1 MPPLPEH
8 IIIGRMSQLY
18 AHRFIPVSAALL
30 AVALVAGYLL
40 AADVEAASP
49 NCTLLPGGYDDFQ
62 IINSATQEGDS
73 APITRKPDGSVVF
86 RPVFNCVPEAFR
98 FTILHSGTDDPV
110 LREETTGVT
119 TDVVQATSWNIP
131 DGLGVKEDGEVNAD
145 AYRGIPG
152 FPGFAIVDQTSPLL
166 YRFKWDFD
174 NGGGGDVNFG
184 PIHGTA
190 FGDPPSLHP
199 DSRYDMRIQIFDF
212 VPSSITPDP
221 TPFKTF
227 TIPFQGFVDGSVFA
241 EIRRRLNPLYWINQ
255 LNNATALGA
264 TRGACG
270 VWNEGAGVDSDICL
284 SLRESDVATGVSDP
298 GAVPVTGFRPDSY
311 QGMQMMAALVSRD
324 YEGRL
329 QVGAPLHQTPLPTP
343 NLTRVVVPNNPL
355 SAQGTCWAPPIGIPM
370 VAVFDI
376 PVTVQPI
383 YPAGIQVQEPALRFY
398 LTPPPHTPA
407 AGPYYADLR
416 DPVQG
421 RRSIA
426 FERLHPAEVPGFSNH
441 GTDEGIWFPTE
452 PISVKQ
458 VLDDDTIQYIDDQAI
473 ATQLIT
479 HPNDV
484 STLANLDISAP
495 TLHPDGIQIHNS
507 VARGGRG
514 CVHGLR
520 LPGGEDPGN
529 FTGIVTG
536 TPARLTYER
545 GWVVAG
551 WTAMLN
557 LVYAILVIIVAW
569 TGLSII
575 ATQHIGGGQA
585 LSVREMVPRIVLGL
599 IASATSYW
607 WCRLLIDL
615 ADAISGY
622 IAAALHIQ
630 PGDVLWAA
638 ISSLSALGLV
648 GGAAGTLGVF
658 TGGAGAI
665 GALATGGAV
674 AGGASV
680 AGSLGIGLAVVVVIL
695 LLIYLVFG
703 VLILM
708 QMIVRLVFINLLIVL
723 APLAMAVWILPHTA
737 GWGRSWLRMWMIQ
750 LWQHSLQ
757 LIGFSLAV
765 SFIRAIAQGN
775 SNEVEGMASVVW
787 LLILAIAALYLT
799 YKIPSMLGDQ
809 GIGEGF
815 LDTTFKAAALGAAG
829 PRALGNIAPVAAGFA
844 VGGPAAGGLA
854 LGRMVLGQQTIT
866 NLGSALGSKN
876 WSPKP

>member
-1 MPPLPEH
+1 MP
-8 IIIGRMSQLY
+8 QLH
-18 AHRFIPVSAALL
+18 ARRFTLASAGLL

-49 NCTLLPGGYDDFQ
+49 NCALLPGGYENFR
-62 IINSATQEGDS
+62 IINSATQQGDS

-98 FTILHSGTDDPV
+98 FTILASGTDDPI
-110 LREETTGVT
+110 LREETPGVI
-119 TDVVQATSWNIP
+119 TDVVQATTWSIP
-131 DGLGVKEDGEVNAD
+131 DGLGVSEDGTVNAD

-152 FPGFAIVDQTSPLL
+152 FPSFAVVDQTNPLL

-174 NGGGGDVNFG
+174 NGGGRDVNFWG
-184 PIHGTA
+184 YSGT
-190 FGDPPSLHP
+190 FRGDPPSLHREA
-199 DSRYDMRIQIFDF
+199 RYDMRIHIFDV
-212 VPSSITPDP
+212 VPSSATPNP
-221 TPFKTF
+221 NPVHTF
-227 TIPFQGFVDGSVFA
+227 TIPFEGYMDGSVFA
-241 EIRRRLNPLYWINQ
+241 EIRRRLNPLFWVSQ
-255 LNNATALGA
+255 LNNATALGS
-264 TRGACG
+264 TRAACG
-270 VWNEGAGVDSDICL
+270 VWNEGAGVDSDVCL
-284 SLRESDVATGVSDP
+284 SLRESDVTTGVSDP
-298 GAVPVTGFRPDSY
+298 GAVPMPRFRPDSY
-311 QGMQMMAALVSRD
+311 QRLQIMAALVSRD

-329 QVGAPLHQTPLPTP
+329 QVGAPLHQATLRIPV
-343 NLTRVVVPNNPL
+343 LTRVVMPRNPL
-355 SAQGTCWAPPIGIPM
+355 TAQGTCWAPPIPIPM
-370 VAVFDI
+370 TAVFDI

-383 YPAGIQVQEPALRFY
+383 IEAGMEVQEPALRFY
-398 LTPPPHTPA
+398 LTPPPHVPA
-407 AGPYYADLR
+407 DGPYYADLA

-421 RRSIA
+421 RRTIT
-426 FERLHPAEVPGFSNH
+426 FERLHPSDAPGFSNH
-441 GTDEGIWFPTE
+441 GTDQGIWFPTE

-458 VLDDDTIQYIDDQAI
+458 VFDDGTIRYIDDQAI
-473 ATQLIT
+473 ATKLIT
-479 HPNDV
+479 RPDDV
-484 STLANLDISAP
+484 LTPANLDISAP
-495 TLHPDGIQIHNS
+495 ALHPNGIEIHNS
-507 VARGGRG
+507 AARGGRG

-585 LSVREMVPRIVLGL
+585 LSIREMVPRIVLGL
-599 IASATSYW
+599 IAAATSYW

-638 ISSLSALGLV
+638 ISSLSALGLI
-648 GGAAGTLGVF
+648 GGAAGGLGVF
-658 TGGAGAI
+658 AGGAGAL

-674 AGGASV
+674 AGAAPV
-680 AGSLGIGLAVVVVIL
+680 AGALGIGLAVVVVIL
-695 LLIYLVFG
+695 LLVYLVFG

-757 LIGFSLAV
+757 LVGFSLAV
-765 SFIRAIAQGN
+765 SFIRGISQ
-775 SNEVEGMASVVW
+775 SNANEAAGMTSVVW

-799 YKIPSMLGDQ
+799 YKLPSMLGDQ
-809 GIGEGF
+809 GVGEGF

-844 VGGPAAGGLA
+844 GGGPAGAGLA
-854 LGRMVLGQQTIT
+854 LGRMVLGQQAIT
-866 NLGSALGSKN
+866 SLGSALGGKN